1 METLEDRIQN
11 ILLTKT
17 DKKIAE
23 YILEHKDTMGIE
35 TVTMMAK
42 NIGTSDTSIIR
53 FLRNLGYKGFSDF
66 KKKMADR
73 MIRQYKESRE
83 NMSPGEKYVMSS
95 GLLQSNNVITDV
107 IEKTVDNIHTTFR
120 DLNPAVLQKVADV
133 LIKSERKFI
142 IGFRSSA
149 SCSVYMSRKMVNC
162 LPNVFLLDKADSYV
176 LEQLVD
182 LTKNDSVLLYSFSR
196 YSKITY
202 TIIEMAKEVG
212 ATVILITDKVT
223 GPLAHM
229 ADIVISSKVGGV
241 GVTNSYIVPLCISE
255 ILILLISK
263 KMKPKDKGRVKRLDS
278 FITREEMY

>member
-73 MIRQYKESRE
+73 MIQQYKESRE

-133 LIKSERKFI
+133 LIKSERKVI